1 MNRKELE
8 QILKEELEEGF
19 FSNVAAKLRGAKD
32 GGWEAVAA
40 QGDDEDASSEM
51 AGAPSDAKIPV
62 KELIGKLAAAGLP
75 PDVSQQLFDEIVK
88 QLKDIHGYGDAA
100 IKEQAGALRGVAAQQ
115 SARTTSNMPSRKK
128 TLDLDAVKIPKN
140 MRKQVEQVL
149 SDFFSKHGF
158 TSVSLGQGAAH
169 EPPGKAA
176 VEPDRASEEEEEA
189 PNRVDL
195 LKPPRSTRDIKGSK
209 NYKKFM
215 ASLLDFFANQM
226 KIDIKIAKKIVR
238 DIWAKTP
245 ASGNFNKL
253 IFKEAMEREIDI
265 ATILADSGLNPAQQ
279 IKVLGALKKW
289 AVQNSDLID
298 NRMTKIL
305 RLQDKEGEKKE
316 LPPPPETNAGA
327 PVANTQDRTRLDLI
341 KTLIHA
347 KTKKDFKEAY
357 NKLLK
362 SKFGEGK
369 DEDTIE
375 LATFRRDPMMISAF
389 GGDDDTREALRQKF
403 KDLFL
408 SDEVEKR
415 PPTAKKPSSEKKP
428 GKNNKPYDPV
438 LGLEGIDRKDQ
449 VIIERWQRISGI
461 NKKET

>member
-115 SARTTSNMPSRKK
+115 SARTTSNMPSRKEA
-128 TLDLDAVKIPKN
+128 LDLDAVKIPKN

-195 LKPPRSTRDIKGSK
+195 LKPPRSTSDIKGSK

-226 KIDIKIAKKIVR
+226 KNLYEIHLAEKGDFIIDKTYTFEIGGKGKTAKQIQGVKNGYVVR
-238 DIWAKTP
+238 DDMEVGSLNVIP
-245 ASGNFNKL
+245 L
-253 IFKEAMEREIDI
+253 YIF
-265 ATILADSGLNPAQQ
+265 G
-279 IKVLGALKKW
+279 
-289 AVQNSDLID
+289 
-298 NRMTKIL
+298 
-305 RLQDKEGEKKE
+305 
-316 LPPPPETNAGA
+316 
-327 PVANTQDRTRLDLI
+327 
-341 KTLIHA
+341 
-347 KTKKDFKEAY
+347 
-357 NKLLK
+357 
-362 SKFGEGK
+362 
-369 DEDTIE
+369 
-375 LATFRRDPMMISAF
+375 
-389 GGDDDTREALRQKF
+389 
-403 KDLFL
+403 FL
-408 SDEVEKR
+408 
-415 PPTAKKPSSEKKP
+415 
-428 GKNNKPYDPV
+428 Y
-438 LGLEGIDRKDQ
+438 
-449 VIIERWQRISGI
+449 
-461 NKKET
+461 